1 MSLTLSFSLY
11 FHISQTLAGG
21 VSYNCFNKSARG
33 GAGGARTDHIIN
45 ITEEVHGP
53 ALMKEGFI

>member
-1 MSLTLSFSLY
+1 MSVTLSFSLY
-11 FHISQTLAGG
+11 FRISQTLTWGFT
-21 VSYNCFNKSARG
+21 YNCFDKSARG
-33 GAGGARTDHIIN
+33 GGRTDHIIN